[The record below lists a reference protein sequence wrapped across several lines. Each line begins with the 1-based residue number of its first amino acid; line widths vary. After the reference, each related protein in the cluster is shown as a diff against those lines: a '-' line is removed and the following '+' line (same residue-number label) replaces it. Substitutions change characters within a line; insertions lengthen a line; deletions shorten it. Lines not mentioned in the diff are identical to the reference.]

1 MVSIDVR
8 PLVGPIAL
16 LAALVPSLSGCDGG
30 SGQPSAGGPERLPQ
44 AQTVRECPSAVY
56 GTDIAPM
63 ALRSAVDAGRL
74 TLAIEGGWLGLPAR
88 AYAPNT
94 ILKVLALVRT
104 GKPVTLVV
112 PASERARLSLLYDVD
127 APGPRRPLR
136 LADGTWSV
144 RFSACARGEGWSQ
157 GRSYPDPDQTQFN
170 GGFFV
175 RGAHCAPL
183 DVWTA
188 GAEAPV
194 RRWLPLGTG
203 DRPCPR

>member
-1 MVSIDVR
+1 
-8 PLVGPIAL
+8 
-16 LAALVPSLSGCDGG
+16 
-30 SGQPSAGGPERLPQ
+30 
-44 AQTVRECPSAVY
+44 
-56 GTDIAPM
+56 M

-175 RGAHCAPL
+175 RGAHARP
-183 DVWTA
+183 WTCGRPA
-188 GAEAPV
+188 
-194 RRWLPLGTG
+194 RK
-203 DRPCPR
+203 RPCAAGSPSAREIDRVPVSGSAATRAASGGRPRTPDS